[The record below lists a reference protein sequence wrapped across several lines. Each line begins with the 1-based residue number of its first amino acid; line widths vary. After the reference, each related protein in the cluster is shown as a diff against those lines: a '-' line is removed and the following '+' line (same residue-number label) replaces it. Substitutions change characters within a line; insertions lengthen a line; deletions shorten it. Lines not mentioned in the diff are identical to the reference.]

1 MTILLNALKWSAL
14 TVATVCILGW
24 LFVWLVA
31 SDSDAT
37 TVYTEN
43 DFFHYRILTDKD
55 IKNAPKVTDDY
66 YFEAHS
72 GDGYEPS
79 NSIIFKGATS
89 AAPLRAYLETL
100 GYVKEK
106 RSLEVKEVWSKPER
120 LNADFFYL
128 YLKWF
133 TEFGHL
139 NRGDMLTS
147 EQHRCHNEKKKFQ
160 RRV

>member
-1 MTILLNALKWSAL
+1 MTLSMILNSKVLKWCALSA
-14 TVATVCILGW
+14 ATVFILGW

-31 SDSDAT
+31 YGSDDT

-43 DFFHYRILTDKD
+43 DFFHYHLLTDRE
-55 IKNAPKVTDDY
+55 IENAPKVTDDY

-106 RSLEVKEVWSKPER
+106 RSLEVKEAWSKPER

-128 YLKWF
+128 YFNTATGDIELTKVIGN
-133 TEFGHL
+133 GHVIP
-139 NRGDMLTS
+139 
-147 EQHRCHNEKKKFQ
+147 CP
-160 RRV
+160 

>member
-1 MTILLNALKWSAL
+1 MAY
-14 TVATVCILGW
+14 G
-24 LFVWLVA
+24 
-31 SDSDAT
+31 SDDT

-43 DFFHYRILTDKD
+43 DFFHYHLLTDGE
-55 IKNAPKVTDDY
+55 IENAPKVTDDY

-106 RSLEVKEVWSKPER
+106 RSLEVKEV
-120 LNADFFYL
+120 
-128 YLKWF
+128 
-133 TEFGHL
+133 
-139 NRGDMLTS
+139 
-147 EQHRCHNEKKKFQ
+147 
-160 RRV
+160 

>member
-14 TVATVCILGW
+14 TVATVCILGG

-43 DFFHYRILTDKD
+43 DSFHYHLLTDRE
-55 IKNAPKVTDDY
+55 IENAPKVTDDY

-79 NSIIFKGATS
+79 NSIILKAL
-89 AAPLRAYLETL
+89 PVLRRCALIS
-100 GYVKEK
+100 K
-106 RSLEVKEVWSKPER
+106 R
-120 LNADFFYL
+120 
-128 YLKWF
+128 
-133 TEFGHL
+133 
-139 NRGDMLTS
+139 
-147 EQHRCHNEKKKFQ
+147 
-160 RRV
+160 

>member
-1 MTILLNALKWSAL
+1 MTILLNVLKWCAL
-14 TVATVCILGW
+14 TVATVFILGW
-24 LFVWLVA
+24 LFVWLVV
-31 SDSDAT
+31 SDSDEA

-43 DFFHYRILTDKD
+43 DFFHYNTLTDTD

-79 NSIIFKGATS
+79 NSIVFKGAAS

-106 RSLEVKEVWSKPER
+106 RSLEVKEVWSKPDR
-120 LNADFFYL
+120 LNADFFYVYFNAATGEIDL
-128 YLKWF
+128 TKVISN
-133 TEFGHL
+133 GHVIP
-139 NRGDMLTS
+139 
-147 EQHRCHNEKKKFQ
+147 CPY
-160 RRV
+160 

>member
-1 MTILLNALKWSAL
+1 MKLISTIPSKVLKWCVLS
-14 TVATVCILGW
+14 TATVFILGW
-24 LFVWLVA
+24 LFVWLVTYG
-31 SDSDAT
+31 SDDT

-79 NSIIFKGATS
+79 NSIVFKGATS

-106 RSLEVKEVWSKPER
+106 RSLEVKEIWSKPER
-120 LNADFFYL
+120 LNADFFLSVLQYS
-128 YLKWF
+128 Y
-133 TEFGHL
+133 G
-139 NRGDMLTS
+139 
-147 EQHRCHNEKKKFQ
+147 
-160 RRV
+160 

>member
-14 TVATVCILGW
+14 TVATVFILGW

-31 SDSDAT
+31 SDSDET

-55 IKNAPKVTDDY
+55 IKNAPKVTGAY

-79 NSIIFKGATS
+79 NT
-89 AAPLRAYLETL
+89 
-100 GYVKEK
+100 
-106 RSLEVKEVWSKPER
+106 
-120 LNADFFYL
+120 
-128 YLKWF
+128 
-133 TEFGHL
+133 
-139 NRGDMLTS
+139 
-147 EQHRCHNEKKKFQ
+147 
-160 RRV
+160 

>member
-14 TVATVCILGW
+14 TVATVFILGW

-31 SDSDAT
+31 SDSDET

-100 GYVKEK
+100 EYVKEK

-128 YLKWF
+128 YFNTATGDIELTKVIGN
-133 TEFGHL
+133 GHVIP
-139 NRGDMLTS
+139 
-147 EQHRCHNEKKKFQ
+147 CP
-160 RRV
+160 

>member
-1 MTILLNALKWSAL
+1 MKIFSKIPSKVLKWCVLSTAM
-14 TVATVCILGW
+14 VFILGW
-24 LFVWLVA
+24 LFVWLVVYG
-31 SDSDAT
+31 SDDT

-43 DFFHYRILTDKD
+43 DFFHYHLLTDRE
-55 IKNAPKVTDDY
+55 IENAPKVTDDY

-100 GYVKEK
+100 GYMKEK
-106 RSLEVKEVWSKPER
+106 RSLEVKEAWSKPER

-128 YLKWF
+128 YFNTATGEIELTKVIGN
-133 TEFGHL
+133 GHVIP
-139 NRGDMLTS
+139 
-147 EQHRCHNEKKKFQ
+147 CP
-160 RRV
+160 

>member
-1 MTILLNALKWSAL
+1 MTLSMTLPSKVLKWCALSA
-14 TVATVCILGW
+14 ATVFILGW

-106 RSLEVKEVWSKPER
+106 RSLEVK
-120 LNADFFYL
+120 
-128 YLKWF
+128 
-133 TEFGHL
+133 
-139 NRGDMLTS
+139 
-147 EQHRCHNEKKKFQ
+147 
-160 RRV
+160 